1 MSLDHAILGL
11 LNIYPMTGYDLKT
24 QAFDATVQHF
34 WPAAQSQIYRTLD
47 RMAEKEWVTPEIEHQ
62 EGKPDRKVYSIT
74 AAGRAELERWLAGPN
89 PIATY
94 RDPLL
99 IQLFFGALLEN
110 EDLLTL
116 VEARTELHQQRRA
129 GFEAIPTPPLDE
141 TQDDRM
147 RTLIRLTVELGLML
161 DEAYLNWLDL
171 CRTTIEAM
179 PQRGEDHPRPF
190 GPPPGE

>member
-24 QAFDATVQHF
+24 QAFDSTVQHF

-47 RMAEKEWVTPEIEHQ
+47 RMAEAGWVTSEIEHQ

-74 AAGRAELERWLAGPN
+74 GEGHAELQRWLATPN

-99 IQLFFGALLEN
+99 IQFFFGALLEN
-110 EDLLTL
+110 EALLAL
-116 VEARTELHQQRRA
+116 VEARTGLHQQRRA
-129 GFEAIPTPPLDE
+129 GFEAIPTPPLDK

-161 DEAYLNWLDL
+161 DEAYLDWLKL
-171 CRTTIEAM
+171 CRATIEEM
-179 PQRGEDHPRPF
+179 PQRGEDNPKPF
-190 GPPPGE
+190 GPPPE